1 MNTNTTV
8 VNVSDLFLIASR
20 QKFKF
25 NSTKGLLTVEDL
37 WDLPLQSQTGKAS
50 LDEIAR
56 ELHNKLKED
65 TEISFVTPKSSDTTV
80 QQKFDI
86 VKFIIDTRITE
97 REAAVNE
104 RARADRRAKLM
115 EVIERKENDNLNNM
129 NIEDLKKLLQ
139 DM

>member
-1 MNTNTTV
+1 MCWV
-8 VNVSDLFLIASR
+8 DPKSS
-20 QKFKF
+20 
-25 NSTKGLLTVEDL
+25 
-37 WDLPLQSQTGKAS
+37 
-50 LDEIAR
+50 
-56 ELHNKLKED
+56 
-65 TEISFVTPKSSDTTV
+65 TPKSSDTTV

-86 VKFIIDTRITE
+86 VKFIIDTRIAE

>member
-25 NSTKGLLTVEDL
+25 NSTKGLLSVEDL
-37 WDLPLQSQTGKAS
+37 WDLPMQSQTGKAS

-86 VKFIIDTRITE
+86 VKFIIDTRIAE

>member
-1 MNTNTTV
+1 M
-8 VNVSDLFLIASR
+8 SAGSPKEAKAIGREA
-20 QKFKF
+20 
-25 NSTKGLLTVEDL
+25 KGFDTAT
-37 WDLPLQSQTGKAS
+37 WD
-50 LDEIAR
+50 R
-56 ELHNKLKED
+56 
-65 TEISFVTPKSSDTTV
+65 
-80 QQKFDI
+80 QKFDI
-86 VKFIIDTRITE
+86 VKFIIDTRIAE

>member
-86 VKFIIDTRITE
+86 VKFIIDTRIAE

>member
-25 NSTKGLLTVEDL
+25 NSTKGLLSVEDL

-86 VKFIIDTRITE
+86 VKFIIDTRIAE

>member
-8 VNVSDLFLIASR
+8 ANVSDLFLIASR

-86 VKFIIDTRITE
+86 VKFIIDTRIAE

>member
-8 VNVSDLFLIASR
+8 ANVSDLFLIASR

-25 NSTKGLLTVEDL
+25 NSTKGLLSVEDL
-37 WDLPLQSQTGKAS
+37 WDLPMQSQTGKAS

-86 VKFIIDTRITE
+86 VKFIIDTRIAE

>member
-8 VNVSDLFLIASR
+8 VNVSHLFLIASR

-25 NSTKGLLTVEDL
+25 NSTKGLLSVEDL

-86 VKFIIDTRITE
+86 VKFIIDTRIAE

>member
-25 NSTKGLLTVEDL
+25 NSTKGLLSVEDL

-86 VKFIIDTRITE
+86 VKFIIDTRIAE

-115 EVIERKENDNLNNM
+115 EVIERKENDILNNM

>member
-25 NSTKGLLTVEDL
+25 NSTKGLLSVEDL